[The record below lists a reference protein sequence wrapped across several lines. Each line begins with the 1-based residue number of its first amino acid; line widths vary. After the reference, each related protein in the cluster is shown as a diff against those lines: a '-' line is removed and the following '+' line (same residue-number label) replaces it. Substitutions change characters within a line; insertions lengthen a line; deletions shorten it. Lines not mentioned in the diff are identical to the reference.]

1 MLKSFKSFFTIFL
14 IGGIL
19 LTSCQDLGATSNTTS
34 NTGEL
39 SSNSPTSIEDSST
52 SSTTQN
58 SSYLWSEEIDA
69 LLYEVLNES
78 YKSLPVFECSDY
90 EGSKRVEDNI
100 NVADIKAYTD
110 DSNCSLTY
118 SIVLR
123 SNGFALQNQEYNGRN
138 YYLASLQL
146 SIYQTLCVSYVY
158 VDDVE
163 LPYLS
168 LSTYIVDTLLETWPS
183 EDLINLFGF
192 DIPSLD
198 AESYQFNHIVQNNID
213 IAQIYCF
220 GLENLNEA
228 TIQYKT
234 ILENDGYVVYTNQD
248 IYYAHKDQDNIEV
261 DFYCD
266 LENQCIYI
274 QAYLMQGSKNWP
286 VDDLE
291 IFYPFEIPQYYEEG
305 VRYDYGMFQN
315 ESSFIYYIDC
325 YYVSP
330 TSEEK
335 YKKILEENSFTYLNQ
350 YPYEEYGYIF
360 TKSVGQETC
369 NMQFYFDYTYMVLS
383 IYFIL
388 N

>member
-1 MLKSFKSFFTIFL
+1 MF
-14 IGGIL
+14 
-19 LTSCQDLGATSNTTS
+19 C
-34 NTGEL
+34 
-39 SSNSPTSIEDSST
+39 
-52 SSTTQN
+52 
-58 SSYLWSEEIDA
+58 
-69 LLYEVLNES
+69 
-78 YKSLPVFECSDY
+78 
-90 EGSKRVEDNI
+90 
-100 NVADIKAYTD
+100 
-110 DSNCSLTY
+110 
-118 SIVLR
+118 
-123 SNGFALQNQEYNGRN
+123 
-138 YYLASLQL
+138 
-146 SIYQTLCVSYVY
+146 
-158 VDDVE
+158 
-163 LPYLS
+163 
-168 LSTYIVDTLLETWPS
+168 
-183 EDLINLFGF
+183 
-192 DIPSLD
+192 
-198 AESYQFNHIVQNNID
+198 
-213 IAQIYCF
+213 
-220 GLENLNEA
+220 LENLNEA

-291 IFYPFEIPQYYEEG
+291 IFYPFEIPQYFEEG
-305 VRYDYGMFQN
+305 ARYDYGMFQN
-315 ESSFIYYIDC
+315 QSSFVYYIDC

-350 YPYEEYGYIF
+350 YPYEEYGCYIF

-369 NMQFYFDYTYMVLS
+369 NMRFYFDYSYMVLS